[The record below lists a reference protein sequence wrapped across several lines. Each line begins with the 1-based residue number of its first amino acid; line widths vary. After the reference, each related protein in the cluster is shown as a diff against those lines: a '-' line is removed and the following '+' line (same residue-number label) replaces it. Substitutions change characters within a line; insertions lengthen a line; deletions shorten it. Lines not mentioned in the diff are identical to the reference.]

1 MRQTISDVAEAA
13 GPFSAMSRLFLRFG
27 FLGAAQ
33 IAGSALSFLTA
44 VIITRVGGAAVFGQ
58 VSIGLSVLAYA
69 LIVTNFG
76 TDISG
81 VRMAAAQPE
90 RIGAM
95 LPAILLIRLFF
106 GTLTF
111 VVILLSSLI
120 LSPDPVGRAILLI
133 ICVGVF
139 ATSFFPAWLP
149 QSLENIKVT
158 ALCVFGP
165 FALTFAFTSIS
176 AILVPHGIAFAASRL
191 AGDVVI
197 AAAVSLWARRFV
209 DWPGWP
215 SVRATVRSLI
225 GQSSAIAGSEL
236 VRGLAFLSDM
246 LIVASFFHDVTV
258 GHFSAAYR
266 IYLLLVAVAAMYSI
280 VLFPRLSR
288 AAVDGA
294 GALKAELRSTL
305 LWTVPI
311 ASLLTLALIAI
322 VPWVL
327 PFAFGPDFSAAVPA
341 LQFLAVAAVLNFIH
355 RNYSRTLVAM
365 HLANVDLRLKSAVTV
380 VGIALKI
387 AGTWQWGIT
396 GMAAAILLSELIL
409 LVLLQWNT
417 RRRLRV
423 GLVI

>member
-1 MRQTISDVAEAA
+1 MRQTISDVAKAA

-33 IAGSALSFLTA
+33 LAGSALSFLTA
-44 VIITRVGGAAVFGQ
+44 VIITRFGGAAVFGQ

-111 VVILLSSLI
+111 VFILLSSLF
-120 LSPDPVGRAILLI
+120 LAPDPVGRAILLI
-133 ICVGVF
+133 ICAGVF
-139 ATSFFPAWLP
+139 AVPFFPAWLP

-191 AGDVVI
+191 AGDVMI
-197 AAAVSLWARRFV
+197 AMAVSLWARRFF

-215 SVRATVRSLI
+215 PVRATVRSLI

-246 LIVASFFHDVTV
+246 LIVASFFHDATI

-311 ASLLTLALIAI
+311 ASLLALALIAI

-327 PFAFGPDFSAAVPA
+327 PFAFGADFSTAVPA
-341 LQFLAVAAVLNFIH
+341 LQFLAVAATLNFIH

-365 HLANVDLRLKSAVTV
+365 HLANVDLHLKSAVTI

-387 AGTWQWGIT
+387 AGTWRWGIT
-396 GMAAAILLSELIL
+396 GTAAAILLSELIL
-409 LVLLQWNT
+409 LVLLQWNMH
-417 RRRLRV
+417 RRLRV
-423 GLVI
+423 GTVA